1 MMCDGC
7 VFLSFNLK
15 IDSIWRVCHMIK
27 KLNLH
32 FVYVLSFFKNFLL
45 STSFV
50 LQKGR
55 RIPSLG
61 LSSNQ
66 WTGKI
71 VSSLL
76 GFSKS
81 WITLFINF
89 AGYPAL
95 TNDCLMALTS
105 SFQLEAI
112 RFDRCKALRIVLGFH
127 LSYFDNVMTNFIVNS
142 QTDALKTDI
151 NFCFFTITN
160 CQIVRSRSSVDASH
174 KL

>member
-1 MMCDGC
+1 MTCDGC
-7 VFLSFNLK
+7 VFLSFSLK
-15 IDSIWRVCHMIK
+15 IDSILRVCHMIK

-55 RIPSLG
+55 RIPTLG

-66 WTGKI
+66 CTGLI
-71 VSSLL
+71 VSSLFE
-76 GFSKS
+76 FSKS
-81 WITLFINF
+81 WITSFINF

-105 SFQLEAI
+105 AFQLEAI
-112 RFDRCKALRIVLGFH
+112 RFARCKAPRIVLRFH
-127 LSYFDNVMTNFIVNS
+127 LSGMADFQCT
-142 QTDALKTDI
+142 
-151 NFCFFTITN
+151 
-160 CQIVRSRSSVDASH
+160 
-174 KL
+174 